1 MTPRTGDFMTVKI
14 GDVVITKAQPSLAP
28 QAEYVATQTQADGW
42 NHRPQRALIAEV
54 RPAARP

>member
-1 MTPRTGDFMTVKI
+1 MSVKI
-14 GDVVITKAQPSLAP
+14 GDVVITKAQPALTP

-54 RPAARP
+54 RPRGKKS